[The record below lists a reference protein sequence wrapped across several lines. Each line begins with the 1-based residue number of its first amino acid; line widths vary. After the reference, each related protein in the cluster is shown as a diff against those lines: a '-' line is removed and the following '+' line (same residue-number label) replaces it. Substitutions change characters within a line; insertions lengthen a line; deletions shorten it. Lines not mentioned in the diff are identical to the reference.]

1 VKNPSLGRVL
11 RLAVAAGLTAFL
23 LWRSDPGKVLQAALH
38 ADLRWIALAIALVA
52 ADRALMAYR
61 WLVLLRPLAHE
72 SLPPFRSIMRI
83 FFVSTFLGTFLPGS
97 VGGDAVRALS
107 LARHNVSGAASVA
120 SVFMDRMLGVA
131 SVLLLGVVALPFA
144 PDLAGNS
151 MVMVGLLLA
160 AAACGV
166 TVLLVFSARAAAA
179 AQRVAARAPIEL
191 VRRAGHSV
199 IDAIQ
204 RYASSHLELVN
215 VLAGSLGVQILRV
228 VQAYCLGMALG
239 IQVPILTYFAF
250 IPLILLVMLLPVTIN
265 GLGTSQAAFLWLFAR
280 VGVLPADA
288 FALSVLF
295 VALGVVG
302 NLPGGFLYAAGG
314 ATGERQATG

>member
-1 VKNPSLGRVL
+1 MKNPSLGRLL

-38 ADLRWIALAIALVA
+38 ADLRWIAVAIALVA

-83 FFVSTFLGTFLPGS
+83 FFVSTFLGTFLPSS
-97 VGGDAVRALS
+97 VGGDAVRAVS
-107 LARHNVSGAASVA
+107 LARHNVGGAASVA

-144 PDLAGNS
+144 PDLARNG

-166 TVLLVFSARAAAA
+166 TVLLVFSARAATA
-179 AQRVAARAPIEL
+179 AQRLAARAPIEL

-302 NLPGGFLYAAGG
+302 NLPGGFLYASGG
-314 ATGERQATG
+314 TGERQPAG